1 MSDNIFG
8 TTPTSTLMS
17 VAEAAAKVMQGQQP
31 IEEQDE
37 SWLDTEARDV
47 EHKWKRMNTK
57 LRVKWLA
64 QIKVKADKEDMG
76 KEDLDDILSQ
86 YGLTKFDNEKIWD
99 EAQKIKP
106 KWKKMSTA
114 KRTQW
119 VDKMD
124 ALAVKARTSD
134 ADVQSILDDAGLKI
148 KEEVEIDEG
157 KFKKGDIVIP
167 DMGPHKGEKHKIIHD
182 FGDGSYNI
190 TPLMHP
196 RNIKYKLGA
205 AKAKENQLKLVK
217 EEVEVEIDEIA
228 PWKKGK
234 YKVTDGKTGKVLGT
248 FNSGEKAQ
256 KYVDKIWDEGDY
268 DSLTV
273 ELGEEVVYTRG
284 VEITEALKPLDKAV
298 VDAFYYK
305 KEKEGKVVSTDGDS
319 LMKNGMGGQ
328 TIAQWLNPSGK
339 IAISAV
345 TDVKSTESILKYMKK
360 SIPKGN
366 FDKKSYK
373 KFFGEELQRTA
384 YELVSEAR
392 KKAVANKPKWE
403 QE

>member
-64 QIKVKADKEDMG
+64 QIKVKADKEDRG
-76 KEDLDDILSQ
+76 QEDLDDILSQ

-148 KEEVEIDEG
+148 KE
-157 KFKKGDIVIP
+157 
-167 DMGPHKGEKHKIIHD
+167 
-182 FGDGSYNI
+182 
-190 TPLMHP
+190 
-196 RNIKYKLGA
+196 
-205 AKAKENQLKLVK
+205 
-217 EEVEVEIDEIA
+217 EVEIDEIA

-373 KFFGEELQRTA
+373 KFFGEEVEIT
-384 YELVSEAR
+384 EAVHD
-392 KKAVANKPKWE
+392 KKGTFTMAPFEDLRSVADAALKIMTRQP
-403 QE
+403 QEVKEEEKEEVTKEDQPQSLTE